1 MSKNDKNQKLT
12 AYESYKKIESEIKFQ
27 TNLLEKSN
35 PTIRCPIHQYNYSK
49 TCRQCK
55 KIVVEEVPTY
65 QEKSINMDKYHY
77 DVGDRGDN
85 IIPIR
90 GENAI
95 SNMNSLVRQNILT
108 CPYYKELLQIRD
120 INDIVTETDKI
131 VTSVGTWAGP
141 GVPSSFFCILHK
153 LMSMNLNVKQL
164 QILCDWKLNPYVRC
178 LGLLYLRYSLDPN
191 FLWGWMKRYILD
203 EQEFKPSKDENI
215 TIGDFCER
223 LLTDLNYYNT
233 RLPRIPQQIDT
244 IIQAK
249 ILLSQEKRQRRNI
262 NQRIMALLQPGVSV
276 RAISQKDDEW
286 HVGKIESVDGTYL
299 NIQFEEVMERV
310 SLGEIEFIPKNDE
323 QRLYIAQ
330 MITEGM
336 QEGQIQLPQEV
347 IQQKSPSRSKS
358 KKKKRST
365 SSSSKSS
372 SSRSKSRRKSH
383 KKKKNK
389 HKSQKEHK
397 RKKDKKKDKEKE
409 KEKEKQKKEKQK
421 EKERQRSNSPEL
433 GQYETNKERQ
443 ERLEKEIR
451 RKQMDKAVAHSKQDV
466 AKIPASYKTSLA
478 AALPTSTKPV
488 RQSSPDPIK
497 KKEQFIELG
506 NSDVNNPKLEKESKT
521 DVIFSYHLQQNNPF
535 LKELIKKY
543 GDDDV

>member
-35 PTIRCPIHQYNYSK
+35 PTIKCPIHQFNYSK
-49 TCRQCK
+49 SCRQCK

-120 INDIVTETDKI
+120 INDIIAETDKI

-153 LMSMNLNVKQL
+153 LMSMNINVKQL
-164 QILCDWKLNPYVRC
+164 QFLCDWKLNPYVRC
-178 LGLLYLRYSLDPN
+178 LGLLYLRYALDPN
-191 FLWGWMKRYILD
+191 FLWGWMRRFILD
-203 EQEFKPSKDENI
+203 EQEFKPAKDETI
-215 TIGDFCER
+215 TIGDYCER

-262 NQRIMALLQPGVSV
+262 NQRIMPLLQTGVSV

-299 NIQFEEVMERV
+299 IIQFEEDKERI

-347 IQQKSPSRSKS
+347 ISLKSPSKSKSKSKS
-358 KKKKRST
+358 KKKRRSN
-365 SSSSKSS
+365 SSSNQSS
-372 SSRSKSRRKSH
+372 STSRSKSRRKSH

-397 RKKDKKKDKEKE
+397 KKKDKKKDKAKE
-409 KEKEKQKKEKQK
+409 KEKEKQNKK
-421 EKERQRSNSPEL
+421 KERQKSNSPEL

-488 RQSSPDPIK
+488 RQNSPSPIK

-506 NSDVNNPKLEKESKT
+506 ISESNNTKFEKESKN
-521 DVIFSYHLQQNNPF
+521 DLNNPF

-543 GDDDV
+543 GDDNV